1 MFPLHGTGF
10 EPATHGYCD
19 RRSAIELSIEDL
31 TEDALLRKF
40 RELLTHRMLHAFCA
54 FPGWVLTLAC
64 FPEPVDP
71 VPLL

>member
-1 MFPLHGTGF
+1 
-10 EPATHGYCD
+10 
-19 RRSAIELSIEDL
+19 L